1 MIDGVVKGTTD
12 ATREMRRHA
21 EARLESLRSER
32 TSWWTHWREVGEF
45 ILPRRSRWLITPNQQ
60 RGMPINTRIING
72 CATRSAQTLASGLMS
87 GVTSPSRPWFKLSL
101 PGEDLD
107 DGSPAKVWL
116 DEVTKRMTH
125 VMADSNYYTAK
136 ATQYLD
142 LAVFGTAPMIIYE
155 DYEDVIRC
163 FNPVCGEYFL
173 ANGPRLST
181 DTLAREF
188 TYSVSQVV
196 REFGLENCSDAVS
209 GAFKNGGG
217 SLKQEVII
225 GHVIE
230 PNDTRVGG
238 ALVPKQF
245 PYRETFWEVGSSQQF
260 ILRARGFHESPFSA
274 PRWDVAGNDAYG
286 RSPGMEALGESKQL
300 QIEEVRKAEA
310 IDKGVRPPMI
320 ADVQL
325 KNEPASLLPGGV
337 TYIATGPQGVGFK
350 PSFEVNPQFVNFLI
364 QDIQAVEQR
373 IKEAFFVPLFLM
385 ISDADKDMTAYEVA
399 QRREEK
405 LVQLGPVLERNE
417 NEGLDPDIDRIFAIM
432 NRAKLFPPPPAE
444 IQNAHIKVEYVSMMA
459 AAQRAAST
467 TAIEQLAAFA
477 GNLAGA
483 AHDVLDNI
491 DTDEMIE
498 EYADALGVPAK
509 IIRATQEVMKL
520 RAARQ
525 QQTQQQAM
533 MQQGMAAVQGAQTL
547 SQTPVGGGQTAL
559 SMMLGTGGEPQGA
572 AA

>member
-1 MIDGVVKGTTD
+1 
-12 ATREMRRHA
+12 
-21 EARLESLRSER
+21 
-32 TSWWTHWREVGEF
+32 
-45 ILPRRSRWLITPNQQ
+45 
-60 RGMPINTRIING
+60 
-72 CATRSAQTLASGLMS
+72 
-87 GVTSPSRPWFKLSL
+87 
-101 PGEDLD
+101 
-107 DGSPAKVWL
+107 
-116 DEVTKRMTH
+116 
-125 VMADSNYYTAK
+125 
-136 ATQYLD
+136 
-142 LAVFGTAPMIIYE
+142 
-155 DYEDVIRC
+155 
-163 FNPVCGEYFL
+163 
-173 ANGPRLST
+173 
-181 DTLAREF
+181 
-188 TYSVSQVV
+188 
-196 REFGLENCSDAVS
+196 
-209 GAFKNGGG
+209 
-217 SLKQEVII
+217 
-225 GHVIE
+225 
-230 PNDTRVGG
+230 
-238 ALVPKQF
+238 
-245 PYRETFWEVGSSQQF
+245 
-260 ILRARGFHESPFSA
+260 
-274 PRWDVAGNDAYG
+274 
-286 RSPGMEALGESKQL
+286 
-300 QIEEVRKAEA
+300 
-310 IDKGVRPPMI
+310 
-320 ADVQL
+320 
-325 KNEPASLLPGGV
+325 
-337 TYIATGPQGVGFK
+337 
-350 PSFEVNPQFVNFLI
+350 
-364 QDIQAVEQR
+364 
-373 IKEAFFVPLFLM
+373 
-385 ISDADKDMTAYEVA
+385 VA